1 MMLIRYVALL
11 LLLGLAR
18 PIQAQLQVTSVSP
31 MPEALQ
37 ASAETAITV
46 QFDQAVNP
54 ETFDARSVMV
64 QGRWSGVVPGTM
76 TFEDAH
82 HRLRFLPDRPFF
94 AGETVTVNL
103 ARHLASADGEAMAKG
118 YAWQFWIRTRAA
130 FADLQETARLSVRT
144 EQEQQNDTQIQTYG
158 AYAGDLDADGF
169 TDFIVPNERTRDVR
183 VFMNDG
189 QGNYD
194 DFTIYDLPNG
204 ASPSTNEGADFNHDG
219 HLDFAVGNRGSDQ
232 VSVFF
237 GDGTGSLS
245 GPTDYT
251 TDEGVRGLTVL
262 DANGDGSIDIATAH
276 RDAGT
281 VRLLLNN
288 GDGTFTVTAA
298 IVLKGATAISAADA
312 NGDGILDLYVGQHE
326 DEDQISLLLGDGE
339 GSFSESDAVFAGGAS
354 WMVATGDVNG
364 DGRADLV
371 SANSNDNNFSVVLTG
386 ADAQLVQPTIYDT
399 GNFPLAIDLGDLDGD
414 GDLDLVTSNFASG
427 NWTVF
432 ENAGDGTFG
441 NPRSLP
447 ASRAGSCAV
456 FHDRNNDGALDMTG
470 IDELE
475 DLLFL
480 FTNTPLPVNTE
491 EQPDR
496 PSATLYPA
504 YPNPF
509 TEQTTLHFRLA
520 APGPVR
526 LAVYDVLGRRVRVLH
541 DDPLPAGEH
550 RITWDGLDEA
560 DERLAGSTYLLR
572 LETPNGFQSQ
582 NVVYLPTR

>member
-1 MMLIRYVALL
+1 MRYVALF
-11 LLLGLAR
+11 LLLGLAH
-18 PIQAQLQVTSVSP
+18 PVQAQLQVESVFP
-31 MPEALQ
+31 
-37 ASAETAITV
+37 SAETLQAPAEGAITV
-46 QFDQAVNP
+46 QFNQAVDP
-54 ETFDARSVMV
+54 GTFDARSVMV

-76 TFEDAH
+76 TFEDDDR
-82 HRLRFLPDRPFF
+82 RLRFLPDRPFF
-94 AGETVTVNL
+94 AGEMVTVNL
-103 ARHLASADGEAMAKG
+103 ARHLASATGEALAKG

-144 EQEQQNDTQIQTYG
+144 AQEGWIQTYG
-158 AYAGDLDADGF
+158 AYAGDLNADGF
-169 TDFIVPNERTRDVR
+169 SDFVVPNERTQDVR

-189 QGNYD
+189 QGGYH
-194 DFTIYDLPNG
+194 DFTIYALPNG
-204 ASPSTNEGADFNHDG
+204 ARPSTNEGADFNHDG
-219 HLDFAVGNRGSDQ
+219 HLDFAVGNSANDQ

-237 GDGTGSLS
+237 GDGTGGFT

-251 TDEGVRGLTVL
+251 TDAGVRGLTLL

-288 GDGTFTVTAA
+288 GDGTFAVTAPIA
-298 IVLKGATAISAADA
+298 LARATAISAADA
-312 NGDGILDLYVGQHE
+312 NGDGMLDLYVGQYAS
-326 DEDQISLLLGDGE
+326 EDQITLLLGDGE
-339 GSFSESDAVFAGGAS
+339 GGFAISSSVSAGGAS

-371 SANSNDNNFSVVLTG
+371 SANSNDNNFSVVLT
-386 ADAQLVQPTIYDT
+386 DANGQLLSPTTYDT
-399 GNFPLAIDLGDLDGD
+399 GNFPLAIDMGDLDGD
-414 GDLDLVTSNFASG
+414 GDLDLVTSNFSTG

-432 ENAGDGTFG
+432 ENAGDGTFI

-470 IDELE
+470 IDERD

-480 FTNTPLPVNTE
+480 FTNTPFPLNTD
-491 EQPDR
+491 EQPDL
-496 PSATLYPA
+496 PSALLHPA

-509 TEQTTLHFRLA
+509 TAQSTLPVSLD

-526 LAVYDVLGRRVRVLH
+526 LAVYDVLGRLVRVLH
-541 DDPLPAGEH
+541 DDVLPAGAH
-550 RITWDGLDEA
+550 QFTWNGRDEGGGL
-560 DERLAGSTYLLR
+560 LAGGTYFLR
-572 LETPNGFQSQ
+572 LETTVHHQSQ
-582 NVVYLPTR
+582 TLTYLPSPAR